1 MGDKNLS
8 VLFVDDPREWF
19 FKKKVRDYIT
29 WRKIFSYT
37 LPNLLMNGQRRS
49 CGLYLYNINTVDFP
63 KETNGELLTAVLG
76 PMTVITVDLLT
87 TSRMNLGAEKI
98 LTPGTA
104 SNCTRVKESTSAFIL
119 AVAMVIYIMV
129 SCNFS

>member
-19 FKKKVRDYIT
+19 FKKKVRDYIP
-29 WRKIFSYT
+29 WRRIFSYT

-76 PMTVITVDLLT
+76 PMTVITVELLT
-87 TSRMNLGAEKI
+87 TSRMNLGAEDFPT
-98 LTPGTA
+98 LVTA
-104 SNCTRVKESTSAFIL
+104 SCCTRVKERESAYIFV
-119 AVAMVIYIMV
+119 VAMTIYIMI
-129 SCNFS
+129 SCNFF